1 MAAQQ
6 GGSPPDKPWLLYV
19 GFVLPHFP
27 LVSPPEF
34 FAMYPPESMP
44 VPRMY
49 GKEDRPSHPVLDRL
63 RQCLNYD
70 DYFDEE
76 RMRVALS
83 AYFGMVSFLD
93 HNIGQLMKV
102 LEETGLSENTR
113 IVYSSDHGDNLGN
126 RGLWGK
132 SVMYEESVAVPLIM
146 AGKGIP
152 AGKAVSTPVSL
163 VDLAP
168 TFIEAPAT

>member
-1 MAAQQ
+1 
-6 GGSPPDKPWLLYV
+6 
-19 GFVLPHFP
+19 
-27 LVSPPEF
+27 
-34 FAMYPPESMP
+34 
-44 VPRMY
+44 
-49 GKEDRPSHPVLDRL
+49 
-63 RQCLNYD
+63 
-70 DYFDEE
+70 
-76 RMRVALS
+76 MRTALS

-102 LEETGLSENTR
+102 LDETGLSANTR
-113 IVYSSDHGDNLGN
+113 IVYTSDHGDHLGN

-152 AGKAVSTPVSL
+152 QGKAVSTPVSL

-168 TFIEAPAT
+168 TFVEALGEKPTVEERKLPGRSLFEIIKEQPKDRAALSA